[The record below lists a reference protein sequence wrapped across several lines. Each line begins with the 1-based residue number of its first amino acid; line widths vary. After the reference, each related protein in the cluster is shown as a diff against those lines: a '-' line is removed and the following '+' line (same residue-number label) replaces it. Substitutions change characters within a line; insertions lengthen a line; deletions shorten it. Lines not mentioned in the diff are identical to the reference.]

1 MESLPFVRL
10 SLRTYEE
17 DSGEEMVS
25 SSGDGYVDLSLGQ
38 NCSIEGFDLVGGEEY
53 CLYVERLE
61 DDDDDSVGFIL
72 DFLADGEIEPIEI

>member
-1 MESLPFVRL
+1 MNSHPFVRL
-10 SLRTYEE
+10 SLRAYEE
-17 DSGEEMVS
+17 GGELVSSGE
-25 SSGDGYVDLSLGQ
+25 GYEDLSLGQ
-38 NCSIEGFDLVGGEEY
+38 TCSIEGFDLVGGEEY

>member
-1 MESLPFVRL
+1 MVESLPFVRL

-53 CLYVERLE
+53 LLCVERL
-61 DDDDDSVGFIL
+61 DDADDEEFFL
-72 DFLADGEIEPIEI
+72 DFLADGELVPIEI